1 MMSATHT
8 SMGSTLEEAE
18 NLQKD
23 HKKFESTA
31 NVSVYSVE
39 FFLIFLRYKKTA
51 EHFSNFNKL
60 KSKKSCVM

>member
-1 MMSATHT
+1 MSATHT

-39 FFLIFLRYKKTA
+39 FLLIFLRYEKTA
-51 EHFSNFNKL
+51 EHFSN
-60 KSKKSCVM
+60 